1 MIWPCS
7 RTART
12 LRPSPE
18 TTTTAARLG
27 RPPRPRRPPRPHR
40 PSLGGGPSGRG
51 CSGGRRRTTQG
62 HHRIPG
68 AGRSRSR
75 SKSKSKEA
83 RLTSDSRNTSI
94 PSTRTPTVPVDS
106 ATKVSMCSPSAAL
119 PPQGGR
125 TRPGARR
132 SPQRNASFKGI
143 KVSFFLANS
152 ITLHSGCGSPLR
164 CACRWRAKP
173 LR

>member
-27 RPPRPRRPPRPHR
+27 RPPRPRRPPCPRR

-62 HHRIPG
+62 HPRIPG
-68 AGRSRSR
+68 AGRSRR

-83 RLTSDSRNTSI
+83 RLMSDSRNTSI
-94 PSTRTPTVPVDS
+94 PSTRTLTVPVDS

-132 SPQRNASFKGI
+132 SPQRKASFKGI
-143 KVSFFLANS
+143 KVSYFLANS
-152 ITLHSGCGSPLR
+152 ITLHSGCGSP
-164 CACRWRAKP
+164 WRAKP